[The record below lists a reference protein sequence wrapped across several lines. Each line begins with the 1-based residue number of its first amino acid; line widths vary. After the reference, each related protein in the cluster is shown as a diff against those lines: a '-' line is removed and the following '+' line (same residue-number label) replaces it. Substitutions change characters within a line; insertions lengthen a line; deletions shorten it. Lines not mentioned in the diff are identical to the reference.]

1 MTVTAL
7 KREQSV
13 EDIDSAVSVR
23 SGEQLR
29 EAGVTQVQ
37 QLEKVFPGLVVRP
50 RGSRAYTSIT
60 ARGMAATD
68 YYSPTVQLY
77 VDGVPQEN
85 SFLDQE
91 LVNIERV
98 EYLRGPQGT
107 LYGKSAYGGVINI
120 VTSKPR
126 EQQTRASVTAGY
138 PIYGVEASNTSV
150 LVEDALFADI
160 AVRGSR
166 NEGQIRDADL
176 NRSGIDRSRV
186 VSGRANL
193 RYAPSDKPFDVTLSV
208 AHEYLHS
215 NEERYILD
223 DNLDKKRFFGE
234 GQGRD
239 PEFDRNVTTGSLA
252 FNYDFGDVTLSNV
265 TSVQYVDLDRRIV
278 LDTPEKSTALYE
290 ELRLAYD
297 GGGAL
302 TGVAGLAAYG
312 QWFERDTEAFPG
324 FLGSSHNK
332 VDTSGIALFGEGT
345 YALTSRLDLTL
356 GARFA
361 YDHAKVDFDQNDPG
375 GYDFDGSDDFTSV
388 QPKVALGYQLTD
400 ETRIYGLVSQ
410 GYKPGG
416 FNRSVSTPADAE
428 SYDDETAWN
437 FELGGRTR
445 TFGDKLELGAAL
457 YYIRSEDKQIFVGP
471 VGAQV
476 IENVGD
482 GESYGVE
489 LEAAYYPTDQL
500 TLTANAAYGRSEMK
514 NADDPATGE
523 DFDGNTL
530 PYAPDFVGTLAANY
544 LIEQSYLPGDV
555 SLYGAVN
562 GFSKTYFDTANDLE
576 QPAFATFDT
585 AINLA
590 LDNGVSLRLFAENL
604 MDKVYRTS
612 TFDFGGGVI
621 QSTIGQ
627 GRVVGLTLSA
637 AF

>member
-29 EAGVTQVQ
+29 EAGVTQVL
-37 QLEKVFPGLVVRP
+37 QLEKVFPGLVIRP

-91 LVNIERV
+91 LVDIERV

-107 LYGKSAYGGVINI
+107 LYGKNAYGGVINI
-120 VTSKPR
+120 VTSRPR

-166 NEGQIRDADL
+166 NEGRIRDADL
-176 NRSGIDRSRV
+176 NRSGIDRNRV

-193 RYAPSDKPFDVTLSV
+193 RYAPSDEPLDVTLSV
-208 AHEYLHS
+208 SHEYLHS

-234 GQGRD
+234 GQGPD
-239 PEFDRNVTTGSLA
+239 PEFDRYVTTGSLA
-252 FNYDFGDVTLSNV
+252 FNYDFGNVTLSNV
-265 TSVQYVDLDRRIV
+265 ASAQYVDLDRFSSV
-278 LDTPEKSTALYE
+278 DQPEKTTALYDE
-290 ELRLAYD
+290 MRLSYD
-297 GGGAL
+297 AGGRL
-302 TGVAGLAAYG
+302 TGVAGLAAYH
-312 QWFERDTEAFPG
+312 QSFNRERGGFPG
-324 FLGSSHNK
+324 LIGSSENN
-332 VDTSGIALFGEGT
+332 VDTSGVALFGEGT
-345 YALTSRLDLTL
+345 YAITERLDITL
-356 GARFA
+356 GARAA
-361 YDHAKVDFDQNDPG
+361 YDHANADFDQRSPG
-375 GYDFDGSDDFTSV
+375 GFGFSESKSFTSI
-388 QPKVALGYQLTD
+388 QPKLSLGYQLTE
-400 ETRIYGLVSQ
+400 ETRLYGLVSR

-416 FNRSVSTPADAE
+416 YNRAVTVPADAE
-428 SYDDETAWN
+428 PYDDETAWN
-437 FELGGRTR
+437 FEVGGRTR
-445 TFGDKLELGAAL
+445 TLGDTLELGAAL
-457 YYIRSEDKQIFVGP
+457 YYIRSKDKQIFVGP
-471 VGAQV
+471 LGEQV
-476 IENVGD
+476 IQNVGD
-482 GESYGVE
+482 GESYGIE
-489 LEAAYYPTDQL
+489 LEAAYYPTERL

-514 NADDPATGE
+514 DADDPATGQ
-523 DFDGNTL
+523 DFDGRTL
-530 PYAPDFVGTLAANY
+530 PYAPDFAGTLAA
-544 LIEQSYLPGDV
+544 SYVIDQTLLPGDL
-555 SLYGAVN
+555 SLHGAVN
-562 GFSKTYFDTANDLE
+562 GFSETYFDTANDLE

-612 TFDFGGGVI
+612 SFDFGGGVI